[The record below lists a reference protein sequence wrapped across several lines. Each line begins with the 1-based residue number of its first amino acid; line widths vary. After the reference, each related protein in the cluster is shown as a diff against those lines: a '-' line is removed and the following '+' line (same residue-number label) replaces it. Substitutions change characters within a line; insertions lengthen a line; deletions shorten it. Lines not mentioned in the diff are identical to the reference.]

1 MKKKTVEF
9 IVKTVVV
16 YLVLLVLMPKRYK
29 WYLPTIPLYPNSID
43 ESRIVERMAY
53 TRSPSDV
60 AFFKLTDRSVSDAF
74 VKVVPVSVEELDK
87 TIQRLVFEIMLIK
100 NFYNRPRPVQMNE
113 NINVLTS
120 TTAATPAYPAGHA
133 YQAYYLAKTLGKKYP
148 EAQHILN
155 DVAKE
160 CDECRIKAGLHYPSD
175 GAFSK
180 YLIDSIY

>member
-1 MKKKTVEF
+1 MKKGVLQGL
-9 IVKTVVV
+9 IRGVII
-16 YLVLLVLMPKRYK
+16 YLIILVLMPKRYT
-29 WYLPTIPLYPNSID
+29 WYFPTIPIYPDSVE
-43 ESRIVERMAY
+43 ESKIVERMSY
-53 TRSPSDV
+53 TRSSSDI

-74 VKVVPVSVEELDK
+74 ADVVPVSVKELDK
-87 TIQRLVFEIMLIK
+87 IIHRLVFEIMLIK

-113 NINVLTS
+113 NINVLVS

-148 EAQHILN
+148 EAQQLLN

-160 CDECRIKAGLHYPSD
+160 CDECRIRAGLHYPSD

-180 YLIDSIY
+180 YLIDTFY

>member
-1 MKKKTVEF
+1 MKKKVVQELIKA
-9 IVKTVVV
+9 IVI
-16 YLVLLVLMPKRYK
+16 YLIILVLMPKRYT
-29 WYLPTIPLYPNSID
+29 WYLPTIPVYPDSID

-53 TRSPSDV
+53 SRSSSDV

-74 VKVVPVSVEELDK
+74 AQVVPISIKDLDK
-87 TIQRLVFEIMLIK
+87 VIHRLVFEIMLIK

-113 NINVLTS
+113 NINVLVS
-120 TTAATPAYPAGHA
+120 TTAHTPAYPAGHA

-148 EAQHILN
+148 ESQQLLN

-180 YLIDSIY
+180 YLIDTIY

>member
-1 MKKKTVEF
+1 MKKKVVQGLIKA
-9 IVKTVVV
+9 IVI
-16 YLVLLVLMPKRYK
+16 YLIILVLMPKRYT
-29 WYLPTIPLYPNSID
+29 WYLPTIPLYPDSID

-53 TRSPSDV
+53 SRSPSDV

-74 VKVVPVSVEELDK
+74 AKVVPISIKELDK
-87 TIQRLVFEIMLIK
+87 VIHRLVFEIMLIK

-113 NINVLTS
+113 NINVLVS

-148 EAQHILN
+148 ESQQLLN